1 MFCSHCG
8 SKATGTF
15 CWKCGQKLHV
25 ADTERSIPD
34 AEQSTPAEESIA
46 TQDFDVIEFDGRGN
60 DWTYEVDYRKII
72 RHPTVRDLLVMAGN
86 RAKQRVS
93 AEQIL
98 EVLDNVAPGASLAA
112 IAVQP
117 LFFQLGIKTSKSTS
131 LRFRVPVG
139 TTLVSILCAF
149 AEGGNKLRDVKQ
161 ADDGCLLEASIPS
174 DIWSFEGVLYV
185 QIQRDG
191 DGTNVEA
198 ATRIPGQFFDWGKSQ
213 RLLDRLIGNVR
224 RAA

>member
-1 MFCSHCG
+1 MFCSHGG
-8 SKATGTF
+8 SKATGQF
-15 CWKCGQKLHV
+15 CWKCGQKLHE
-25 ADTERSIPD
+25 ADV
-34 AEQSTPAEESIA
+34 EQSIQNEESTAI
-46 TQDFDVIEFDGRGN
+46 QEFDVPEFDDN
-60 DWTYEVDYRKII
+60 SDDWAYEVNYRRII
-72 RHPTVRDLLVMAGN
+72 RHPAVRDLLVMAGN
-86 RAKQRVS
+86 RAKKRIS

-98 EVLDNVAPGASLAA
+98 GVLDNVAPGASLAA

-117 LFFQLGIKTSKSTS
+117 IYFQLGIKTSKSTS
-131 LRFRVPVG
+131 QRFRIPVG

-213 RLLDRLIGNVR
+213 RLLDQLIGNVR